1 MYIGIYGLGIT
12 YIKSEYIYSTAS
24 YVHHDSIIIAF
35 YYFILNFVS
44 TSAAILGE
52 QLIY

>member
-1 MYIGIYGLGIT
+1 MYNEIYGLGVT
-12 YIKSEYIYSTAS
+12 YIKSKYIYNTAN